1 MTKGI
6 MADLQRIRAMPAIPP
21 TINLSYDIGDA
32 NSLRQVFIGIEN
44 IVKRILES
52 ELDDLEHEFKRS
64 LHFFRPEFEKLNK
77 ILIMQEKE
85 SQLKGNNIDVVQNIA
100 VIESQIFQL
109 LKEHI
114 QAKNLNEDISRNIL
128 EIVNN
133 LSDYENILLGII
145 IRRSNKLPK
154 AIREI
159 DVEDLITNIVGA
171 YQAFYC
177 ILYMIG
183 HQENYDSKRLS
194 KLITLGTTFSK
205 EMDSYADTLDI
216 LTDPDEVQA
225 IKNSKEYYN
234 AKPED

>member
-1 MTKGI
+1 

-77 ILIMQEKE
+77 ILIMREKE

-183 HQENYDSKRLS
+183 HQENYDSERLS

>member
-1 MTKGI
+1 MTKGK

-21 TINLSYDIGDA
+21 TVNLSYDIGDA
-32 NSLRQVFIGIEN
+32 NSLRQIFVRIEN
-44 IVKRILES
+44 IIKRILES
-52 ELDDLEHEFKRS
+52 EAEDLEREFKRS

-77 ILIMQEKE
+77 TLMMQEKE
-85 SQLKGNNIDVVQNIA
+85 SQQKGNNIEVVQNIA
-100 VIESQIFQL
+100 RIESQMFQL

-114 QAKNLNEDISRNIL
+114 QAKNLDEDISRNTL

-145 IRRSNKLPK
+145 IKRSDKLSK

-177 ILYMIG
+177 ILYIIG
-183 HQENYDSKRLS
+183 HQENYGSERLS
-194 KLITLGTTFSK
+194 KLITLGVTFSK

-225 IKNSKEYYN
+225 IRKSKEYYN
-234 AKPED
+234 AKHDD